1 MADDSRKLFYSI
13 GEVAAVFHV
22 NESTLR
28 FWEKE
33 FPTVIKPKKNAKGTR
48 NYTKDDIENVRLV
61 HFLLKEKGMT
71 LAGTRKKLREE
82 KKGMTAQHEL
92 TDRLKKIKSEL
103 LKLQT
108 ELGQPAQEAPEFS
121 SDEPISKRM
130 VFAEPGSEMISVE
143 SLREEIPATAFVME
157 EIPVPDEEHF
167 PAPILEDSPFDFSA
181 EEAIPVEVEAA
192 EFTYELED
200 PEPHMEVELTEEST
214 EFDAEKFT
222 AKPAET
228 VVGNTEVEQPFEPAD
243 EPTEELEV
251 EERSHPI
258 EEPTKE
264 YKVEQLSESTEEPTE
279 EPELEERSEPIEEQ
293 SDEAAAR
300 ALYEELE
307 PELIYQ
313 PKPEPEL
320 EPTPE
325 QNLFYEQPEPIEP
338 PKPESSKDGWSGS
351 LF

>member
-13 GEVAAVFHV
+13 GEVAAIFHV

-33 FPTVIKPKKNAKGTR
+33 FPTVIKPRKNAKGTR
-48 NYTKDDIENVRLV
+48 NYTKDDIENIRLI

-71 LAGTRKKLREE
+71 LAGARKKLREE

-108 ELGQPAQEAPEFS
+108 ELGQPAQEAPEFL
-121 SDEPISKRM
+121 EVAPISNRM
-130 VFAEPGSEMISVE
+130 VFAEPGSEMISIDA
-143 SLREEIPATAFVME
+143 LREEIPAPAFVME
-157 EIPVPDEEHF
+157 EIPVPDEEHL
-167 PAPILEDSPFDFSA
+167 PPSEPILEGSPFDFS
-181 EEAIPVEVEAA
+181 EKETVPVEVEEA

-200 PEPHMEVELTEEST
+200 PEPHMEDEPTEEST
-214 EFDAEKFT
+214 EFEAEKFT
-222 AKPAET
+222 AKPTADAVEEIAE
-228 VVGNTEVEQPFEPAD
+228 PMD
-243 EPTEELEV
+243 EPT
-251 EERSHPI
+251 
-258 EEPTKE
+258 
-264 YKVEQLSESTEEPTE
+264 
-279 EPELEERSEPIEEQ
+279 EEQ

-307 PELIYQ
+307 PELMYQ
-313 PKPEPEL
+313 PQPEPEP

-325 QNLFYEQPEPIEP
+325 QNLFYEQPESNEP
-338 PKPESSKDGWSGS
+338 PQPAPTKDGWSGS

>member
-13 GEVAAVFHV
+13 GEVADIFHV

-33 FPTVIKPKKNAKGTR
+33 FPTVIKPKKNIKGTR
-48 NYTKDDIENVRLV
+48 NYTKDDIENIKLV
-61 HFLLKEKGMT
+61 YFLLKEKGMT
-71 LAGTRKKLREE
+71 LEGARKKLREE

-108 ELGQPAQEAPEFS
+108 ELGVPAQEAPEFS
-121 SDEPISKRM
+121 SEELISKRM

-143 SLREEIPATAFVME
+143 SIHDETPAIEFVME
-157 EIPVPDEEHF
+157 EIPAPAEEH
-167 PAPILEDSPFDFSA
+167 APEVDPVFEESPFDFS
-181 EEAIPVEVEAA
+181 EEETVPVEATEDSTDFYA
-192 EFTYELED
+192 EKFSTQPDETLPDLSVAELASE
-200 PEPHMEVELTEEST
+200 PEEKLTEE
-214 EFDAEKFT
+214 
-222 AKPAET
+222 PAEEP
-228 VVGNTEVEQPFEPAD
+228 VLEPEVEDHSLSLD
-243 EPTEELEV
+243 EPT
-251 EERSHPI
+251 
-258 EEPTKE
+258 
-264 YKVEQLSESTEEPTE
+264 
-279 EPELEERSEPIEEQ
+279 EEQ

-307 PELIYQ
+307 PELIPQ
-313 PKPEPEL
+313 PKPEPEP

-325 QNLFYEQPEPIEP
+325 QNLFYEQPEPLEP
-338 PKPESSKDGWSGS
+338 PQPESTNEGWSGS

>member
-13 GEVAAVFHV
+13 GEVADIFHL

-48 NYTKDDIENVRLV
+48 NYTKDDIESVRLI

-71 LAGTRKKLREE
+71 LVGARKKLREE

-108 ELGQPAQEAPEFS
+108 ELGQPAQEAPEFA
-121 SDEPISKRM
+121 DEALISNRM

-143 SLREEIPATAFVME
+143 TFLEEVPAPE
-157 EIPVPDEEHF
+157 EEHLPA
-167 PAPILEDSPFDFSA
+167 PAPILEESPFAFD
-181 EEAIPVEVEAA
+181 EVETGPVDIEPT

-200 PEPHMEVELTEEST
+200 PEPHMDAEIIEESS
-214 EFDAEKFT
+214 EFEAEEFT
-222 AKPAET
+222 AKPEEKEA
-228 VVGNTEVEQPFEPAD
+228 VEIA
-243 EPTEELEV
+243 
-251 EERSHPI
+251 
-258 EEPTKE
+258 
-264 YKVEQLSESTEEPTE
+264 
-279 EPELEERSEPIEEQ
+279 
-293 SDEAAAR
+293 
-300 ALYEELE
+300 
-307 PELIYQ
+307 
-313 PKPEPEL
+313 

-325 QNLFYEQPEPIEP
+325 QNLFYEQPEPLEP
-338 PKPESSKDGWSGS
+338 PKPEPSNEGWSGS

>member
-13 GEVAAVFHV
+13 GEVAAIFHV

-33 FPTVIKPKKNAKGTR
+33 FPTVIKPRKNAKGTR
-48 NYTKDDIENVRLV
+48 NYTKDDIENIRLI

-71 LAGTRKKLREE
+71 LVGARKKLREE

-108 ELGQPAQEAPEFS
+108 ELGQPAQEAPEFAS
-121 SDEPISKRM
+121 AEPISNRM
-130 VFAEPGSEMISVE
+130 VFAEPGSEMISIE
-143 SLREEIPATAFVME
+143 SLREEIPATDSVME
-157 EIPVPDEEHF
+157 EIPVPDDEHL
-167 PAPILEDSPFDFSA
+167 PAPEPILEDSPFDFS
-181 EEAIPVEVEAA
+181 EEETAPIEIEEA

-200 PEPHMEVELTEEST
+200 PEPHMEDEPIEEST

-222 AKPAET
+222 AKP
-228 VVGNTEVEQPFEPAD
+228 TEA
-243 EPTEELEV
+243 
-251 EERSHPI
+251 
-258 EEPTKE
+258 
-264 YKVEQLSESTEEPTE
+264 
-279 EPELEERSEPIEEQ
+279 Q

-313 PKPEPEL
+313 PKPEPEP

-325 QNLFYEQPEPIEP
+325 QNLFYEQPESSEP
-338 PKPESSKDGWSGS
+338 PKTEPSKDGWSGS

>member
-33 FPTVIKPKKNAKGTR
+33 FPTVIKTKKNAKGTR
-48 NYTKDDIENVRLV
+48 NYTKEDIESIRLIY
-61 HFLLKEKGMT
+61 FLLKEKGMT
-71 LAGTRKKLREE
+71 LAGARKKLLEE
-82 KKGMTAQHEL
+82 KKGMSAQHEL

-108 ELGQPAQEAPEFS
+108 ELGQPAQEAPEFA
-121 SDEPISKRM
+121 EEATISKRM
-130 VFAEPGSEMISVE
+130 VFAEPGSEMIYVE
-143 SLREEIPATAFVME
+143 SLREENPPTEFVME
-157 EIPVPDEEHF
+157 EIPVPDEEHL
-167 PAPILEDSPFDFSA
+167 PAPEPILEDSPFDFS
-181 EEAIPVEVEAA
+181 EEETVSVEVEGA

-200 PEPHMEVELTEEST
+200 PEPHMEAEPTEEST

-228 VVGNTEVEQPFEPAD
+228 VVDNGG
-243 EPTEELEV
+243 
-251 EERSHPI
+251 
-258 EEPTKE
+258 
-264 YKVEQLSESTEEPTE
+264 VEQLSEPKDKTEAEQPSEPME
-279 EPELEERSEPIEEQ
+279 EPEVEQPSEPMEEPEVDDPSEPIEEPVEEQ
-293 SDEAAAR
+293 SDDAAAR

-313 PKPEPEL
+313 PKPEPES

-338 PKPESSKDGWSGS
+338 TEPEPSKDGWSGS

>member
-33 FPTVIKPKKNAKGTR
+33 FPTVIKPKKNVKGTR

-71 LAGTRKKLREE
+71 LAGARKKLREE
-82 KKGMTAQHEL
+82 KNGMTAQHEL
-92 TDRLKKIKSEL
+92 TEKLKKIKSEL

-121 SDEPISKRM
+121 EEAPISKRM

-143 SLREEIPATAFVME
+143 SLREENPPTEFVME
-157 EIPVPDEEHF
+157 EIPVPDEEHLQA
-167 PAPILEDSPFDFSA
+167 PEPEPILEDSPFDFSEKETVA
-181 EEAIPVEVEAA
+181 DVVEEA

-200 PEPHMEVELTEEST
+200 PEPHMTAEPTEEST

-222 AKPAET
+222 VQPVET
-228 VVGNTEVEQPFEPAD
+228 VVDNTEVEQPSEPM
-243 EPTEELEV
+243 ERPTEELEV
-251 EERSHPI
+251 EERSEPI
-258 EEPTKE
+258 EEP
-264 YKVEQLSESTEEPTE
+264 L
-279 EPELEERSEPIEEQ
+279 EEQ
-293 SDEAAAR
+293 SDESAAR

-307 PELIYQ
+307 PELMYQ
-313 PKPEPEL
+313 PKLEPEP

-338 PKPESSKDGWSGS
+338 TTPEPSKDGWSGS

>member
-13 GEVAAVFHV
+13 GEVADIFHV

-33 FPTVIKPKKNAKGTR
+33 FPTVIKPKKNLKGTR
-48 NYTKDDIENVRLV
+48 NYTKDDIENIRLV
-61 HFLLKEKGMT
+61 YFLLKEKGMT
-71 LAGTRKKLREE
+71 LEGARKKLREE

-108 ELGQPAQEAPEFS
+108 ELGVPAQEAPEFS
-121 SDEPISKRM
+121 SEELISKRM

-143 SLREEIPATAFVME
+143 SIHDEIPAIEFVME
-157 EIPVPDEEHF
+157 EIPVPAEEH
-167 PAPILEDSPFDFSA
+167 APEVDPVFEESPFDFS
-181 EEAIPVEVEAA
+181 EEETVPVDAA
-192 EFTYELED
+192 ED
-200 PEPHMEVELTEEST
+200 ST
-214 EFDAEKFT
+214 DFYAEKFST
-222 AKPAET
+222 QPDETLPDLSVAELASELPSDPEEKLMEEPAE
-228 VVGNTEVEQPFEPAD
+228 EPVEEPL
-243 EPTEELEV
+243 EEL
-251 EERSHPI
+251 
-258 EEPTKE
+258 T
-264 YKVEQLSESTEEPTE
+264 
-279 EPELEERSEPIEEQ
+279 EEQ

-307 PELIYQ
+307 PELIPQ
-313 PKPEPEL
+313 PKPEPEP

-325 QNLFYEQPEPIEP
+325 QNLFYEQPEPLEP
-338 PKPESSKDGWSGS
+338 PQPEPTKEGWSGS

>member
-13 GEVAAVFHV
+13 GEVAAIFHV

-71 LAGTRKKLREE
+71 LAGARKKLREE
-82 KKGMTAQHEL
+82 KKGVTAQHEL
-92 TDRLKKIKSEL
+92 TEKLKKIKSEL

-108 ELGQPAQEAPEFS
+108 ELGQSAQEAPEFAEAPS
-121 SDEPISKRM
+121 ISKRM

-143 SLREEIPATAFVME
+143 SLREEVPATVFVME
-157 EIPVPDEEHF
+157 EIPVPEVEHL
-167 PAPILEDSPFDFSA
+167 PAPEPEPIFEESPFDFQ
-181 EEAIPVEVEAA
+181 EEETVPVEAEAA
-192 EFTYELED
+192 DFTYELED
-200 PEPHMEVELTEEST
+200 PEPHMV
-214 EFDAEKFT
+214 AEK
-222 AKPAET
+222 
-228 VVGNTEVEQPFEPAD
+228 
-243 EPTEELEV
+243 TEELEV
-251 EERSHPI
+251 EEPSEPM
-258 EEPTKE
+258 EEPM
-264 YKVEQLSESTEEPTE
+264 EEPTE
-279 EPELEERSEPIEEQ
+279 EQ
-293 SDEAAAR
+293 TDESAAR

-313 PKPEPEL
+313 PKPAPE
-320 EPTPE
+320 PE

-338 PKPESSKDGWSGS
+338 PKPEPSKDSWSGS

>member
-13 GEVAAVFHV
+13 GEVAEIFHV

-48 NYTKDDIENVRLV
+48 NYTKDDIENIRLI

-71 LAGTRKKLREE
+71 LAGARKKLREE

-108 ELGQPAQEAPEFS
+108 ELGKSAQEAPEFA
-121 SDEPISKRM
+121 DEPLISNRM

-143 SLREEIPATAFVME
+143 TILEEVPAPE
-157 EIPVPDEEHF
+157 EEHL
-167 PAPILEDSPFDFSA
+167 PAPAHEPILEESPFAFD
-181 EEAIPVEVEAA
+181 EVEIGPVDAEPT

-200 PEPHMEVELTEEST
+200 PEPHMDDEIIEESS
-214 EFDAEKFT
+214 EFEAEEFT
-222 AKPAET
+222 AKPEEKEAEMT
-228 VVGNTEVEQPFEPAD
+228 D
-243 EPTEELEV
+243 D
-251 EERSHPI
+251 
-258 EEPTKE
+258 
-264 YKVEQLSESTEEPTE
+264 SE
-279 EPELEERSEPIEEQ
+279 
-293 SDEAAAR
+293 AR

-307 PELIYQ
+307 PELIPQ
-313 PKPEPEL
+313 PKPESEP

-325 QNLFYEQPEPIEP
+325 QNLFYEQPENLEP
-338 PKPESSKDGWSGS
+338 PKPEPSNDGWSGS

>member
-13 GEVAAVFHV
+13 GEVADIFHV

-48 NYTKDDIENVRLV
+48 NYTKDDIENIRLI

-71 LAGTRKKLREE
+71 LAGARKKLREE

-108 ELGQPAQEAPEFS
+108 ELGQPAQEAPEFA
-121 SDEPISKRM
+121 DEARISNRM

-143 SLREEIPATAFVME
+143 TFLEEV
-157 EIPVPDEEHF
+157 
-167 PAPILEDSPFDFSA
+167 PAPIEEHMSPPAFEPILEESPFEF
-181 EEAIPVEVEAA
+181 EEVESGSVEPA

-200 PEPHMEVELTEEST
+200 PEPHMDAEIIEESS
-214 EFDAEKFT
+214 EFEAEEFT
-222 AKPAET
+222 AKPEEKEA
-228 VVGNTEVEQPFEPAD
+228 VEMA
-243 EPTEELEV
+243 EPTEEQTNE
-251 EERSHPI
+251 
-258 EEPTKE
+258 
-264 YKVEQLSESTEEPTE
+264 SE
-279 EPELEERSEPIEEQ
+279 
-293 SDEAAAR
+293 AR

-307 PELIYQ
+307 PELIPQ
-313 PKPEPEL
+313 PKPEPEP

-325 QNLFYEQPEPIEP
+325 QNLFYEQPEPVEP
-338 PKPESSKDGWSGS
+338 PKPETSNEVWSGS

>member
-48 NYTKDDIENVRLV
+48 NYTKDDIENIRLI

-71 LAGTRKKLREE
+71 LAGARKKLREE

-103 LKLQT
+103 LKLQS
-108 ELGQPAQEAPEFS
+108 ELGQPAQEAPEFAS
-121 SDEPISKRM
+121 AEPISNRM
-130 VFAEPGSEMISVE
+130 VFAEPGSEMISVD
-143 SLREEIPATAFVME
+143 SILQEIPASAFVME
-157 EIPVPDEEHF
+157 EIPLPDEAYSQVPE
-167 PAPILEDSPFDFSA
+167 PISENKPFDFS
-181 EEAIPVEVEAA
+181 EEETAPVELEEA

-200 PEPHMEVELTEEST
+200 PEPHMEVEPTEEPV

-222 AKPAET
+222 
-228 VVGNTEVEQPFEPAD
+228 VQPKAV
-243 EPTEELEV
+243 EV
-251 EERSHPI
+251 EEI
-258 EEPTKE
+258 AEPMDET
-264 YKVEQLSESTEEPTE
+264 S
-279 EPELEERSEPIEEQ
+279 EEQ

-307 PELIYQ
+307 PELMYQ

-320 EPTPE
+320 ESTPE
-325 QNLFYEQPEPIEP
+325 QNLFYEQPESNEP
-338 PKPESSKDGWSGS
+338 PKAEPTKEGWSGS

>member
-13 GEVAAVFHV
+13 GEVADIFHV

-48 NYTKDDIENVRLV
+48 NYTKDDIESVRLI

-71 LAGTRKKLREE
+71 LAGARKKLREE

-108 ELGQPAQEAPEFS
+108 ELGQPAQEAPEFA
-121 SDEPISKRM
+121 DEPLISNRM

-143 SLREEIPATAFVME
+143 TFLEEVPA
-157 EIPVPDEEHF
+157 PDEEYLPA
-167 PAPILEDSPFDFSA
+167 PAPILEESPFAFD
-181 EEAIPVEVEAA
+181 EVETGPVDIEPT

-200 PEPHMEVELTEEST
+200 PEPHMDAEIIEESS
-214 EFDAEKFT
+214 EFEAEEFT
-222 AKPAET
+222 AKPEEKEA
-228 VVGNTEVEQPFEPAD
+228 VEIA
-243 EPTEELEV
+243 EPTEEQTNE
-251 EERSHPI
+251 
-258 EEPTKE
+258 
-264 YKVEQLSESTEEPTE
+264 SE
-279 EPELEERSEPIEEQ
+279 
-293 SDEAAAR
+293 AR

-307 PELIYQ
+307 P
-313 PKPEPEL
+313 

-325 QNLFYEQPEPIEP
+325 QNLFYEQPEPVEP
-338 PKPESSKDGWSGS
+338 PKPETSNEGWSGS

>member
-48 NYTKDDIENVRLV
+48 NYTKEDIENVRLV

-71 LAGTRKKLREE
+71 LAGARKKLREE

-92 TDRLKKIKSEL
+92 TEKLKKIKSEL

-108 ELGQPAQEAPEFS
+108 ELGQPAEEAPEFT
-121 SDEPISKRM
+121 EETPISKRM

-143 SLREEIPATAFVME
+143 SILEEMPAPAFVME
-157 EIPVPDEEHF
+157 EIPVPDEEHL
-167 PAPILEDSPFDFSA
+167 PAPEPILEDSPFNFS
-181 EEAIPVEVEAA
+181 EQEA

-200 PEPHMEVELTEEST
+200 PEPHMEAEPIEEST

-228 VVGNTEVEQPFEPAD
+228 VVDNGGVEELSEPKDKTEAEQLSEPME
-243 EPTEELEV
+243 EPTEEL
-251 EERSHPI
+251 PD
-258 EEPTKE
+258 
-264 YKVEQLSESTEEPTE
+264 ESTEGQMEEPTE
-279 EPELEERSEPIEEQ
+279 EQ
-293 SDEAAAR
+293 TDEAAAR

-307 PELIYQ
+307 PELLYQ
-313 PKPEPEL
+313 PKPDPEL

-325 QNLFYEQPEPIEP
+325 QNLFYEQPESIEP
-338 PKPESSKDGWSGS
+338 TEPEPSKDGWSGS

>member
-13 GEVAAVFHV
+13 GEVAAIFHV

-33 FPTVIKPKKNAKGTR
+33 FPTVIKPRKNAKGTR
-48 NYTKDDIENVRLV
+48 NYTKDDIENIRLI

-71 LAGTRKKLREE
+71 LAGARKKLREE

-103 LKLQT
+103 LKLQV
-108 ELGQPAQEAPEFS
+108 ELGQPAQEAPEFAS
-121 SDEPISKRM
+121 TEPISNRM
-130 VFAEPGSEMISVE
+130 VFAEPGSEMISIE
-143 SLREEIPATAFVME
+143 SLKEEMPAPTFVME
-157 EIPVPDEEHF
+157 EIPVPDEAYSPE
-167 PAPILEDSPFDFSA
+167 PISEDSPFDFS
-181 EEAIPVEVEAA
+181 EEENVPVEIEEA

-200 PEPHMEVELTEEST
+200 PEPHMEAEATDESP
-214 EFDAEKFT
+214 EFDAEKFS
-222 AKPAET
+222 AKPK
-228 VVGNTEVEQPFEPAD
+228 EVEEIA

-251 EERSHPI
+251 ELTSEPKAETI
-258 EEPTKE
+258 EEPE
-264 YKVEQLSESTEEPTE
+264 VEESSEPT
-279 EPELEERSEPIEEQ
+279 EEQ

-307 PELIYQ
+307 PELLYQ
-313 PKPEPEL
+313 PQPQPEPEP

-325 QNLFYEQPEPIEP
+325 QNLFYEQPESNEP
-338 PKPESSKDGWSGS
+338 PKAEPSKDGWSGS

>member
-1 MADDSRKLFYSI
+1 MADDSKKLFYSI

-33 FPTVIKPKKNAKGTR
+33 FPTVIKPKKNVKGTR

-61 HFLLKEKGMT
+61 YFLLKEKGMT
-71 LAGTRKKLREE
+71 LAGARKKLREE

-92 TDRLKKIKSEL
+92 TEKLKKIKSEL

-121 SDEPISKRM
+121 EEAPISKRM

-143 SLREEIPATAFVME
+143 SILEEIPATEFVME
-157 EIPVPDEEHF
+157 EIPVPEVEHLPATEPEPIFEE
-167 PAPILEDSPFDFSA
+167 SPFDFQ
-181 EEAIPVEVEAA
+181 EEETVPVEAVAA
-192 EFTYELED
+192 EFTYDLED
-200 PEPHMEVELTEEST
+200 PEPHMV
-214 EFDAEKFT
+214 AEK
-222 AKPAET
+222 
-228 VVGNTEVEQPFEPAD
+228 
-243 EPTEELEV
+243 
-251 EERSHPI
+251 
-258 EEPTKE
+258 
-264 YKVEQLSESTEEPTE
+264 TEEP
-279 EPELEERSEPIEEQ
+279 SEDQ
-293 SDEAAAR
+293 TDESAAR

-313 PKPEPEL
+313 PKPEPEPEP

-338 PKPESSKDGWSGS
+338 PKPEPSKDGWSGS

>member
-48 NYTKDDIENVRLV
+48 NYTKDDIESIRLI

-71 LAGTRKKLREE
+71 LAGARKKLREE

-108 ELGQPAQEAPEFS
+108 ELGQPAQEAPEFA
-121 SDEPISKRM
+121 DEALISNRM

-143 SLREEIPATAFVME
+143 SILEETPALDME
-157 EIPVPDEEHF
+157 ELAVPEPLMETPSNPEPEPVFEE
-167 PAPILEDSPFDFSA
+167 SPFDFY
-181 EEAIPVEVEAA
+181 EEATIETP
-192 EFTYELED
+192 EFE
-200 PEPHMEVELTEEST
+200 
-214 EFDAEKFT
+214 AEKFSM
-222 AKPAET
+222 PA
-228 VVGNTEVEQPFEPAD
+228 
-243 EPTEELEV
+243 EELEII
-251 EERSHPI
+251 P
-258 EEPTKE
+258 
-264 YKVEQLSESTEEPTE
+264 
-279 EPELEERSEPIEEQ
+279 
-293 SDEAAAR
+293 
-300 ALYEELE
+300 
-307 PELIYQ
+307 Q
-313 PKPEPEL
+313 PKPEPEP

-325 QNLFYEQPEPIEP
+325 QNLFYEQPETVELPKLEP
-338 PKPESSKDGWSGS
+338 SNDGWSGS

>member
-71 LAGTRKKLREE
+71 LAGARKKLREE

-108 ELGQPAQEAPEFS
+108 ELGQPAQEAPEFA
-121 SDEPISKRM
+121 EEAIIANRM

-143 SLREEIPATAFVME
+143 SILEETPEIAME
-157 EIPVPDEEHF
+157 EIPVIDLIMEE
-167 PAPILEDSPFDFSA
+167 PLAPEPVFEESPFDFYEETSEEEPVFMA
-181 EEAIPVEVEAA
+181 EKFSTPMDESEPEA
-192 EFTYELED
+192 
-200 PEPHMEVELTEEST
+200 EVELQE
-214 EFDAEKFT
+214 
-222 AKPAET
+222 
-228 VVGNTEVEQPFEPAD
+228 
-243 EPTEELEV
+243 
-251 EERSHPI
+251 
-258 EEPTKE
+258 
-264 YKVEQLSESTEEPTE
+264 
-279 EPELEERSEPIEEQ
+279 EPIEE
-293 SDEAAAR
+293 E
-300 ALYEELE
+300 LIEELE
-307 PELIYQ
+307 SEIIPQ
-313 PKPEPEL
+313 PKPEPEP

-325 QNLFYEQPEPIEP
+325 QNLFYEQPESVEP
-338 PKPESSKDGWSGS
+338 TKPETTNDGWSGS

>member
-13 GEVAAVFHV
+13 GEVAAIFHV

-33 FPTVIKPKKNAKGTR
+33 FPTVIKPRKNAKGTR
-48 NYTKDDIENVRLV
+48 NYTKDDIENIRLI

-71 LAGTRKKLREE
+71 LAGARKKLREE

-108 ELGQPAQEAPEFS
+108 ELGQPAQEAPEFAS
-121 SDEPISKRM
+121 AEPISNRM
-130 VFAEPGSEMISVE
+130 VFAEPGSEMISIE
-143 SLREEIPATAFVME
+143 SLREEIPAAAVMME
-157 EIPVPDEEHF
+157 EIPVPDESYSPE
-167 PAPILEDSPFDFSA
+167 PILEDSPFDFS
-181 EEAIPVEVEAA
+181 EEETIPVEVEET

-200 PEPHMEVELTEEST
+200 PEPHMEAEPIEEST

-222 AKPAET
+222 SK
-228 VVGNTEVEQPFEPAD
+228 
-243 EPTEELEV
+243 PTEA
-251 EERSHPI
+251 
-258 EEPTKE
+258 
-264 YKVEQLSESTEEPTE
+264 
-279 EPELEERSEPIEEQ
+279 Q

-307 PELIYQ
+307 PELLYQ
-313 PKPEPEL
+313 PKPEPEP

-325 QNLFYEQPEPIEP
+325 QNLFYEQPESSEP
-338 PKPESSKDGWSGS
+338 PKPEPSKDGWSGS